1 MIQFQPSL
9 FQERALD
16 VDCVRAFDL
25 GRLYFSM
32 WQFFDGGFFC
42 TDKEK
47 ENVSCFC
54 WTIME

>member
-32 WQFFDGGFFC
+32 WQFFDEFC

-47 ENVSCFC
+47 ENVYCFC
-54 WTIME
+54 WTIVE